1 MEESKIVK
9 FPGKWSD
16 GDSSEW
22 GPKRTAYAVANPPKN
37 VTFNSFTDN
46 PIWGDERRFIRV
58 QDIKT
63 GKIFRDVIEIKPG
76 GEYEAQIFYANDGDE
91 RLNAA
96 LGTVARDFR
105 LFALL
110 PKRIAADQPDRIRVE
125 IAARNASPEKVWD
138 SVRLETNSEAAVDL
152 EFCLASAII
161 HNQGKKDG
169 AILAT
174 WLFDPEKGVS
184 LGFDELDGELPGG
197 ARFSGYV
204 TFRFIARQLKARV
217 EHRVSLDER
226 KYSGSVIAEPGRIVT
241 NRVRFYNLG
250 NTDLTNVC
258 FHVKQSAG
266 LSLVPGSTY
275 LYNNANPDGL
285 LMVDVLDKNGFNTGL
300 YGPGTYAEILYRVKI
315 QDNLTTE
322 QAGKLTSIVF
332 VDHDHGEISAGISI
346 HLPDADREVIQAV
359 KAAAAPKVPVE
370 EQVRVGRL
378 KLADGSLY
386 TGEIQNGIAQGRGVL
401 IDKDGMVYE
410 GNFVDGKKN
419 GRFLCKYPTGSVYE
433 EYKNGERVFR

>member
-1 MEESKIVK
+1 MAL
-9 FPGKWSD
+9 
-16 GDSSEW
+16 EW
-22 GPKRTAYAVANPPKN
+22 GPKRTAYTVANPPKN
-37 VTFNSFTDN
+37 VTFNSITDN
-46 PIWGDERRFIRV
+46 PAWGDERRFIRV

-63 GKIFRDVIEIKPG
+63 GKIFRDAIEIEPG
-76 GEYEAQIFYANDGDE
+76 GEYEVQIFYANDGDE
-91 RLNAA
+91 RL
-96 LGTVARDFR
+96 
-105 LFALL
+105 
-110 PKRIAADQPDRIRVE
+110 
-125 IAARNASPEKVWD
+125 NASPEKVWD

-152 EFCLASAII
+152 EFRLASAII

-174 WLFDPEKGVS
+174 WLFNPEKGVS

-226 KYSGSVIAEPGRIVT
+226 KYSASVIAEPG
-241 NRVRFYNLG
+241 
-250 NTDLTNVC
+250 
-258 FHVKQSAG
+258 
-266 LSLVPGSTY
+266 LSLVPGTTY
-275 LYNNANPDGL
+275 LYNNANPGGL
-285 LMVDVLDKNGFNTGL
+285 LMADILDKNGFNTRL

-332 VDHDHGEISAGISI
+332 VDHDHGEISEAISI

-359 KAAAAPKVPVE
+359 KAAAAPKVPAE

-378 KLADGSLY
+378 KLADGTLY
-386 TGEIQNGIAQGRGVL
+386 TGEIQNGIPRGRGVL
-401 IDKDGMVYE
+401 IDEDGMVYE

-419 GRFLCKYPTGSVYE
+419 GRFLRKYPTGSVYE
-433 EYKNGERVFR
+433 EYKNAGRARRRADW